1 MSKKVI
7 VVREKKRGCLWL
19 CGVLVLVSLAIYALA
34 FALCIAAGVALWFGI
49 RYVWRRL
56 VAESP
61 DSGIVRAGMKLPPIG
76 RKVAAGVVCA
86 FVSLA
91 LIGAF
96 GSTTQTTDTTQQPA
110 EEQQSEPAA
119 KAEPEPAEPENG
131 ADDDIVYA
139 DDEVV
144 NEFIT
149 DYNAASQSPFTGV
162 EDGNI
167 RTKFY
172 AYTYGFRVELL
183 HANDTDDILVTISE
197 TDGKLTTD
205 MRDVFHDTVRVLDPS
220 LSDEEIYA
228 YFDTKVSGGDTADT
242 LGRVSVYYQPK
253 SDSWPGRIE
262 LERVQE
268 N

>member
-1 MSKKVI
+1 MRQPVSQLA

-110 EEQQSEPAA
+110 ESSQQEQVPATA
-119 KAEPEPAEPENG
+119 P
-131 ADDDIVYA
+131 
-139 DDEVV
+139 
-144 NEFIT
+144 
-149 DYNAASQSPFTGV
+149 
-162 EDGNI
+162 
-167 RTKFY
+167 
-172 AYTYGFRVELL
+172 LL
-183 HANDTDDILVTISE
+183 QVMTVTP
-197 TDGKLTTD
+197 
-205 MRDVFHDTVRVLDPS
+205 V
-220 LSDEEIYA
+220 
-228 YFDTKVSGGDTADT
+228 
-242 LGRVSVYYQPK
+242 
-253 SDSWPGRIE
+253 
-262 LERVQE
+262 
-268 N
+268 

>member
-34 FALCIAAGVALWFGI
+34 FAMCI
-49 RYVWRRL
+49 
-56 VAESP
+56 
-61 DSGIVRAGMKLPPIG
+61 
-76 RKVAAGVVCA
+76 AAGVVCA

-119 KAEPEPAEPENG
+119 EAEPEPAEPENG

-162 EDGNI
+162 EGGNI

-242 LGRVSVYYQPK
+242 LGGVSVYYQPK

>member
-1 MSKKVI
+1 MPKKFI
-7 VVREKKRGCLWL
+7 VVREKRHGCLWL
-19 CGVLVLVSLAIYALA
+19 CGVLVLVSLAIYALV

-49 RYVWRRL
+49 RHVWRKL
-56 VAESP
+56 VFESP

-96 GSTTQTTDTTQQPA
+96 GSAAQTTDTTQQPA
-110 EEQQSEPAA
+110 EEQQSEPAV
-119 KAEPEPAEPENG
+119 ETESEPAEPEDG
-131 ADDDIVYA
+131 AGDDIVYA

-144 NEFIT
+144 NEFIA

-172 AYTYGFRVELL
+172 AYTYGFWVELL
-183 HANDTDDILVTISE
+183 HANDTDDIFVTINE

-205 MRDVFHDTVRVLDPS
+205 MRDVFHDAVRVLDPS

-228 YFDTKVSGGDTADT
+228 YFDMRVSGDDTADT
-242 LGRVSVYYQPK
+242 LGRVSVYYQQK

-262 LERVQE
+262 LERVRA